1 MARTGYVGIIKS
13 SRKPM
18 RAPVLVTL
26 VLLLLTADAPSSQ
39 QQARWENALW
49 PGKTPSGLNHYGLEA
64 HRLDSGW
71 KPGFRLKPTESST
84 LEA

>member
-1 MARTGYVGIIKS
+1 MSAISVAKATRCNMQKVALDTNILIHGVQLQTSPGEEWKAERAAALLARLEAK
-13 SRKPM
+13 
-18 RAPVLVTL
+18 
-26 VLLLLTADAPSSQ
+26 
-39 QQARWENALW
+39 E
-49 PGKTPSGLNHYGLEA
+49 LNHYGLEA